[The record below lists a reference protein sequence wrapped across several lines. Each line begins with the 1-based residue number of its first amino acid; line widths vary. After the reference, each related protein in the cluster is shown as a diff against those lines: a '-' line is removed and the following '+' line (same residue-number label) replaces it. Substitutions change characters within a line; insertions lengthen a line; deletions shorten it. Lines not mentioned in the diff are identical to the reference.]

1 MRLLDCFA
9 PLFSYGLAL
18 LDEQAAAAASRGEVA
33 PIQARAQA
41 LVELARKNAL
51 AEGKSLTDVEMAG
64 FAVVAWFDEIIMRDE
79 LRWEQGNPLQLTLFH
94 TGDAASEFFDHLARL
109 DGDAEEVR
117 EVYCTALL
125 LGFVG
130 QYYYEN
136 GDSGELGRIKAVYCR
151 PYAASAATLQAL
163 HKDSITPQPYLA
175 PDSPA
180 RRLPGPWAGSRS
192 ALFVALGVVLL
203 VLVAFVA
210 PVFSSAMPAQTWYL
224 AGILLVIAGMLG
236 WAGSLAWHSLV
247 TSRALTQVTTDAR
260 GGYDIRNVWTAIR
273 NAARRVRGSLL
284 HPFRR
289 RGKWRQLA
297 RHPWL
302 LFLGDG
308 EANVPGLL
316 QSAAHASHGRLLP
329 SDGALTSGHWWLF
342 RSLVAIEMNAR
353 LVQVQADTRTE
364 DQLWSEALTKF
375 SRERRKLPLD
385 GVVLCVGAQSLLQPS
400 RAVASIVAR
409 LRGMADEATQR
420 LGLQLP
426 LYVLVTGL
434 ESLPGQA
441 SFRAALPVPV
451 FRKVL
456 GSRMSE
462 AAAPNGAAGEMRGQ
476 ADVVIERMHMV
487 GLAALANQHEPHAR
501 RGIFEFNQSLSGLR
515 QGLHV
520 FLDALMVED
529 PAAQRRLRWCGL
541 YFTSKPQGDTPNG
554 DFVDDLFNRFL
565 PGDRLLARRI
575 E

>member
-18 LDEQAAAAASRGEVA
+18 DEQAATEATRSELEPV
-33 PIQARAQA
+33 QARAQA
-41 LVELARKNAL
+41 LVELARKSAL

-64 FAVVAWFDEIIMRDE
+64 FAAVAWFDEVIMGDE
-79 LRWEQGNPLQLTLFH
+79 LRWEQGHPLQLTLFH

-109 DGDAEEVR
+109 DNDAEEVR

-125 LGFVG
+125 LGFKG

-136 GDSGELGRIKAVYCR
+136 GDSGELGRIKALYCR

-175 PDSPA
+175 VDSPA

-192 ALFVALGVVLL
+192 APLVAMGVVLL

-210 PVFSSAMPAQTWYL
+210 PVFSSAMPAQAWYL
-224 AGILLVIAGMLG
+224 AGILLVIAGTLG
-236 WAGSLAWHSLV
+236 WAGSLAWH
-247 TSRALTQVTTDAR
+247 ALTTARMHAQAATDAR
-260 GGYDIRNVWTAIR
+260 VFYDIRSVWTAIR

-302 LFLGDG
+302 LFLGDS
-308 EANVPGLL
+308 EADVPGLL
-316 QSAAHASHGRLLP
+316 QTAAHASHGRMLP

-353 LVQVQADTRTE
+353 LVQVQSDTRTE
-364 DQLWSEALTKF
+364 DQLWSDALAKF

-385 GVVLCVGAQSLLQPS
+385 GVVLCIGAQSLLQPNS
-400 RAVASIVAR
+400 AVASIAAR
-409 LRGMADEATQR
+409 LRRMADEGTLR

-426 LYVLVTGL
+426 LYVVVTGL

-441 SFRAALPVPV
+441 SFRSAVPLSA

-456 GSRMSE
+456 GWRISE
-462 AAAPNGAAGEMRGQ
+462 TANPNGAVGDTRGPVD
-476 ADVVIERMHMV
+476 AVIERLHMV
-487 GLAALANQHEPHAR
+487 GMAALANQREPHGR
-501 RGIFEFNQSLSGLR
+501 RGVFEFNRSLTGLQ
-515 QGLHV
+515 QGLGV
-520 FLDALMVED
+520 FLDALKVGD
-529 PAAQRRLRWCGL
+529 ATAQRRLRWCGL
-541 YFTSKPQGDTPNG
+541 YFTSKAQGVTPNG
-554 DFVDDLFNRFL
+554 DFVEDLFNRFL
-565 PGDRLLARRI
+565 PGDRMLARRM